1 MSEWS
6 DKSIMIG
13 TAIIGI
19 ILVGILVVID
29 CKRQAD
35 WIQFQ
40 KDHVCNK
47 IGERAGYTTYLNK
60 GGIYHPRKNIYL
72 CDDGIQYTK

>member
-6 DKSIMIG
+6 DKNIMIG
-13 TAIIGI
+13 AVIIGI
-19 ILVGILVVID
+19 IIIGIFIVID
-29 CKRQAD
+29 VKRETA

-60 GGIYHPRKNIYL
+60 GGIYHPKKNIYL
-72 CDDGIQYTK
+72 CDDGIEYIR